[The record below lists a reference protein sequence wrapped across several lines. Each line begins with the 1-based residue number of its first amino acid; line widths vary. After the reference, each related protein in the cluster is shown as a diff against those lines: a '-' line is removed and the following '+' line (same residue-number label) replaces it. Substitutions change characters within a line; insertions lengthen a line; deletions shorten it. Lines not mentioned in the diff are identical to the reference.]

1 LYSSKSD
8 NGGCIHRPDKS
19 KSVFATFSAPKAKK
33 KRTQK

>member
-1 LYSSKSD
+1 MSD

-19 KSVFATFSAPKAKK
+19 DTIFATFSTLIAEKT